1 MPVAYTPGLVVS
13 ADVAVTKSRRLPI
26 KGEVLVAAGQ
36 RVTGDAVV
44 ARAELPGDLT
54 TVKAVDALGVE
65 PGEVAEHLTRQ
76 PGEAVAE
83 GDVIAEAKGLFGL
96 FKSEVR
102 SPIAGAIEYVSDVS
116 GYIGIRAA
124 PQPLEVR
131 AYIDGVVTEVIPE
144 EGATVETRGALVQG
158 IFGVGGERRGPLRMI
173 ATAPEQ
179 AVDEDD
185 IPPDCQGCVLV
196 GGASASGGAL
206 RRAAAAGAAG
216 LVVGAVT
223 DDSLRELVGYDI
235 GVAITGQEELPITL
249 VLTEGFGEIAMAAH
263 TFELLRSLEGKTAA
277 INGATQIRAGVIRP
291 EIIVAHAAPAEEGAG
306 ATPQRTA
313 AEGGELKPG
322 ARVRIIREPHFG
334 ALARVTALPAELQ
347 AIETEAQVRVAEVAL
362 DSGESAVVPRAN
374 LELICHSER
383 SVAE

>member
-1 MPVAYTPGLVVS
+1 
-13 ADVAVTKSRRLPI
+13 
-26 KGEVLVAAGQ
+26 VLVAAGQ
-36 RVTGDAVV
+36 RVTGDDVV

-54 TVKAVDALGVE
+54 TVKAVDMLGVE
-65 PGEVAEHLTRQ
+65 PGEVEEHLTRRL
-76 PGEAVAE
+76 GEAVTE

-102 SPIAGAIEYVSDVS
+102 SPIAGTIEYVSDVS

-131 AYIDGVVTEVIPE
+131 AYIDGVVAEVIPE
-144 EGATVETRGALVQG
+144 EGAAIETRGALIQG

-173 ATAPEQ
+173 ASSPEQ
-179 AVDEDD
+179 SINGDD
-185 IPPDCQGCVLV
+185 IPSDCEGRVLV

-206 RRAAAAGAAG
+206 RRAAAARAAG

-223 DDSLRELVGYDI
+223 DDSLRALVGYDI

-249 VLTEGFGEIAMAAH
+249 ILTEGFGEIAMAAH
-263 TFELLRSLEGKTAA
+263 TFELLRSLEGKMAA

-291 EIIVAHAAPAEEGAG
+291 EIVVAHPAPGEAADRGAE
-306 ATPQRTA
+306 PDA
-313 AEGGELKPG
+313 AEGGELRRG
-322 ARVRIIREPHFG
+322 VRVRIIREPHFG

-374 LELICHSER
+374 LELIRRFGR
-383 SVAE
+383 SAAE